1 MDAIND
7 RLDNLENVITN
18 LVQSFKKIEDVT
30 SKKDLY
36 SFSTKQL
43 IKWLKENE
51 VTFEERVKD
60 TLVDLIWENI
70 NEWKDY
76 DWEWEY
82 YDDEE
87 ASEEEADEEADEES
101 QSSEIIKPKKNKKKT
116 DSDSEMS
123 DSIEKPKKIK
133 KKVIESSDSDSFSD
147 EGNEGKGK
155 KKKAVV

>member
-87 ASEEEADEEADEES
+87 ASEEASEEADEES
-101 QSSEIIKPKKNKKKT
+101 ESSEIIKPKKNKKKT

-155 KKKAVV
+155 KKKAAV

>member
-60 TLVDLIWENI
+60 TLVDLIWDNI

-87 ASEEEADEEADEES
+87 TDEASEDSEASE
-101 QSSEIIKPKKNKKKT
+101 SEIVKPKKNKKKV

-123 DSIEKPKKIK
+123 DTVVKPKKNK
-133 KKVIESSDSDSFSD
+133 KKVIDSSDSDSFAE
-147 EGNEGKGK
+147 EGNVAK
-155 KKKAVV
+155 KKVAV

>member
-101 QSSEIIKPKKNKKKT
+101 ESSEIIKPKKNKKKA
-116 DSDSEMS
+116 DSDSETS
-123 DSIEKPKKIK
+123 ASIEKPKKIM
-133 KKVIESSDSDSFSD
+133 KKVIESSDSDSSSD
-147 EGNEGKGK
+147 EGKEGKGK
-155 KKKAVV
+155 NKKAAV